1 MNANAKSISNPEVK
15 LPTLDDVEAGR
26 ISLDDYEIAH
36 GEDIPEWTE
45 ESFEA
50 ARRFAIEH
58 PEIIEFMRRARGERG
73 PQVAPVK
80 QRVGLRLDAEVVTHF
95 RASGRGWQGRI
106 NDILKQHLQKQ
117 QLSDAEGHKK

>member
-1 MNANAKSISNPEVK
+1 MTANAKLISNPEVK

-45 ESFEA
+45 ESFKA

-80 QRVGLRLDAEVVTHF
+80 QRVGLRLDADVLARF
-95 RASGRGWQGRI
+95 RGTGRGWQGRI
-106 NDILKQHLQKQ
+106 NDILKQHLQNQ
-117 QLSDAEGHKK
+117 QSTDAEGHKK